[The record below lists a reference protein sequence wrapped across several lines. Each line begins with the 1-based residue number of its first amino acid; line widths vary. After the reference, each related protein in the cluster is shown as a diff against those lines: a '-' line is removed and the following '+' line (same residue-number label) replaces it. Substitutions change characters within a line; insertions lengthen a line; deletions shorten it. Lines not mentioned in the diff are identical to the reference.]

1 MPFILKTGDITRQ
14 KTQAI
19 VNAANSALR
28 QGGGVC
34 GAIFKAAGEEKLR
47 ETCEKIGSCPT
58 GRAVITPGFDL
69 DAEYIIHTPGPVW
82 EGGGK
87 NEENLLY
94 LSYQNSLA
102 LAHEYGVKSISFPL
116 ISSGIYGYPPRE
128 ALQVARR
135 AIVDSPFGQDMD
147 IYLVLHDRSWVIL
160 PDERQRDIIGYLEE
174 KSTRPPRYEGALRTG
189 EPKEGLGDAAPRQRR
204 LKSTRPA
211 KRESNADFA
220 EDCCCFMRE
229 EPSPAPPNITPTAK
243 KTGKKTTL
251 REILSSAEETFSQM
265 LLRIIDEKGYTD
277 SEVYK
282 KANVDRRLFSK
293 IRTNPDYS
301 PSKSTVI
308 SFAIALELDGEMTGE
323 LLAKA
328 GYALSPSA
336 KADLIVSFFIER
348 GNYDIF
354 ELNETLFAFDCNPL

>member
-1 MPFILKTGDITRQ
+1 
-14 KTQAI
+14 
-19 VNAANSALR
+19 
-28 QGGGVC
+28 
-34 GAIFKAAGEEKLR
+34 
-47 ETCEKIGSCPT
+47 
-58 GRAVITPGFDL
+58 
-69 DAEYIIHTPGPVW
+69 
-82 EGGGK
+82 
-87 NEENLLY
+87 
-94 LSYQNSLA
+94 
-102 LAHEYGVKSISFPL
+102 
-116 ISSGIYGYPPRE
+116 
-128 ALQVARR
+128 
-135 AIVDSPFGQDMD
+135 
-147 IYLVLHDRSWVIL
+147 
-160 PDERQRDIIGYLEE
+160 
-174 KSTRPPRYEGALRTG
+174 
-189 EPKEGLGDAAPRQRR
+189 
-204 LKSTRPA
+204 
-211 KRESNADFA
+211 
-220 EDCCCFMRE
+220 MRE